1 MSQTDRDYEEKRDF
15 IRMTMNSTATLSI
28 QGGTS
33 SKVTCHDL
41 SATGMALIANQAVA
55 IGCAVHIDIESP
67 NDQFRSMT
75 ANGTVLRCDAL
86 DSGDFDVGLE
96 LKSIR

>member
-33 SKVTCHDL
+33 FAVTCHDL
-41 SATGMALIANQAVA
+41 SARGMALIAGQAIE
-55 IGCAVHIDIESP
+55 IGSAVHIDIESP

-75 ANGTVLRCDAL
+75 ADGTVIRCEAL
-86 DSGDFDVGLE
+86 DSGEFDLGLE

>member
-1 MSQTDRDYEEKRDF
+1 MSQTDQQYEEKRDF

-28 QGGTS
+28 PDGTS
-33 SKVTCHDL
+33 FKVTCHDL
-41 SATGMALIANQAVA
+41 SATGMSLIANHPVE
-55 IGCAVHIDIESP
+55 IGSAVHIDIEST

-75 ANGTVLRCDAL
+75 ADGTVLRCEAL
-86 DSGDFDVGLE
+86 DSGEYDLGLE